1 MSDTARNDPFTS
13 RERCI
18 ALLAKL
24 LTKYKAYYYAGQP
37 LLSDEAYDGL
47 EDLLREIEPEHP
59 ILASVGSP
67 VGFELAAQERRKK

>member
-1 MSDTARNDPFTS
+1 MSDTARNDPSTS

-24 LTKYKAYYYAGQP
+24 LAKYKAYYYAGQP
-37 LLSDEAYDGL
+37 LLSDEAYDGP
-47 EDLLREIEPEHP
+47 EDLLRELDPEHP

-67 VGFELAAQERRKK
+67 VGFAK